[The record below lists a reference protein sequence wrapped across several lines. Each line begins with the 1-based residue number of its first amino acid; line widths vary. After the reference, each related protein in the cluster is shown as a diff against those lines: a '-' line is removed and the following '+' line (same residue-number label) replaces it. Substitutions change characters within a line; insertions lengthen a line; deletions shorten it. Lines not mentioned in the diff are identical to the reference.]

1 VRTHRSYHR
10 AFTHPRGLRESA
22 LPKFVVLGR
31 RTSFW
36 LLAIVLALLLFAAS
50 APSPLYRVYQA
61 AWQFSPLTLT
71 AIYGSYALGGLAALL
86 TTGRLSDHLGRRLVL
101 SIGLAINAFAM
112 LLFLVAGDIVVLFA
126 ARILT
131 GIGVGIAAGAVSAWL
146 LDLSPPDDPQ
156 MGSVVNGAG
165 PLLGLGG
172 GALISGVLVEF
183 APDPLHLVYWLLAA
197 AYGIAIVILIAIP
210 NPVIRRPGWRATLR
224 PSVGVPSTA
233 RTTFVAATPAVVG
246 MWSLGGL
253 YLALGPSL
261 AVDILNSDS
270 RLAGGLI
277 IFTLA
282 GTGAGVSFLLR
293 RADPYRL
300 LVTGSAVMIA
310 GVAVTLLGVLGGS
323 VAILYAGSFLAGIG
337 LGAGF
342 SGFVRATAPLAPPE
356 RRGALV
362 AAIYVVI
369 YVSFS
374 VPTIIAG
381 AAVTVYGLRA
391 TAYGYGIVVIAL
403 AAATTVAVSRRLR
416 RMVATA

>member
-165 PLLGLGG
+165 LWDRDR
-172 GALISGVLVEF
+172 
-183 APDPLHLVYWLLAA
+183 DPHCH
-197 AYGIAIVILIAIP
+197 
-210 NPVIRRPGWRATLR
+210 
-224 PSVGVPSTA
+224 S
-233 RTTFVAATPAVVG
+233 
-246 MWSLGGL
+246 
-253 YLALGPSL
+253 
-261 AVDILNSDS
+261 
-270 RLAGGLI
+270 
-277 IFTLA
+277 
-282 GTGAGVSFLLR
+282 
-293 RADPYRL
+293 
-300 LVTGSAVMIA
+300 
-310 GVAVTLLGVLGGS
+310 
-323 VAILYAGSFLAGIG
+323 
-337 LGAGF
+337 
-342 SGFVRATAPLAPPE
+342 
-356 RRGALV
+356 
-362 AAIYVVI
+362 
-369 YVSFS
+369 
-374 VPTIIAG
+374 
-381 AAVTVYGLRA
+381 
-391 TAYGYGIVVIAL
+391 
-403 AAATTVAVSRRLR
+403 
-416 RMVATA
+416 